1 MNSPRINPETLIGCV
16 CLKVANV
23 ERSLGFY
30 QETLGFEVMQWYGED
45 AVFLSAGGYH
55 HHSGLNLWAGCD
67 VPPAPR
73 NSAGLSHLAILYT
86 ERRELAWALRELLD
100 LEYSLGGASDHG
112 VSEALYL
119 RGPDDN
125 GVELYWDRPREACP
139 HDGEGNPAMGTQPFD
154 VRGLHAELDGA
165 ARAR

>member
-1 MNSPRINPETLIGCV
+1 MNSPRINPETLLGCA

-30 QETLGFEVMQWYGED
+30 RETLGFEVMQWYGED

-55 HHSGLNLWAGCD
+55 HYIGSNLWVRCD

-73 NSAGLSHLAILYT
+73 NSAGLSHLTILYR
-86 ERRELAWALRELLD
+86 EHRELARALRELLD
-100 LEYSLGGASDHG
+100 PEYSLGGASDHG
-112 VSEALYL
+112 VVEALYL

-125 GVELYWDRPREACP
+125 GVELYWDRLREAWP
-139 HDGEGNPAMGTQPFD
+139 HDAEGNPAMGTQPLD
-154 VRGLHAELDGA
+154 VRGILAELDGA
-165 ARAR
+165 VRGR